1 METAQ
6 IICAVSFLFI
16 IKTGDDMDDINS
28 YSEQLQPLF
37 VEYGMQVIGA
47 VAILIIGFIVAKWVS
62 GRVVRY
68 MRKSER
74 FDDTVTPLVG
84 KTVKIIIIA
93 VTILAVLN
101 KFGVETASLI
111 AVLGTVGLAI
121 GLALQGTLSNIASGI
136 MLLVLRPF
144 SVGDTVDIGST
155 SGVVDEIG
163 LFVTEMHTF
172 DNVGITM
179 PNSKVWGTEIKN
191 YSQNDKRRVD
201 MEIGIAYDDDMDKA
215 MNIIK
220 EVLSADG
227 RVLAEPEPLIAI
239 GGLGDSAVVIR
250 VRPWTETANVWPL
263 RYALTKRI
271 KERFDEEGV
280 SFPFPQRDVHLF
292 QET

>member
-1 METAQ
+1 
-6 IICAVSFLFI
+6 
-16 IKTGDDMDDINS
+16 MDDINS

-74 FDDTVTPLVG
+74 FDDTVTPLIG

-172 DNVGITM
+172 DNIGVTM

-215 MNIIK
+215 MEIIK
-220 EVLSADG
+220 EVLAADD
-227 RVLAEPEPLIAI
+227 RVLSDPEPLVAI

-271 KERFDEEGV
+271 KERFDEEDI
-280 SFPFPQRDVHLF
+280 SFPFPQRDVHVF
-292 QET
+292 QES

>member
-1 METAQ
+1 
-6 IICAVSFLFI
+6 
-16 IKTGDDMDDINS
+16 MDQINS
-28 YSEQLQPLF
+28 LQEQVVPFF
-37 VEYGMQVIGA
+37 VEYGLEVIGA
-47 VAILIIGFIVAKWVS
+47 VLILVVGLMLAKWL
-62 GRVVRY
+62 GRRVEKY
-68 MRKSER
+68 LDTKER
-74 FDDTVTPLVG
+74 FDNTVTPLFAKAVRIIVIAA
-84 KTVKIIIIA
+84 TV
-93 VTILAVLN
+93 LAVLN

-111 AVLGTVGLAI
+111 AVLGTIGLAI

-136 MLLVLRPF
+136 MLLVIRPF

-172 DNVGITM
+172 DNVAITM

-191 YSQNDKRRVD
+191 YSANDTRRVD
-201 MEIGIAYDDDMDKA
+201 MEFGIAYDDDMDKA
-215 MNIIK
+215 MGIIK
-220 EVLSADG
+220 EVLDADE
-227 RVLAEPEPLIAI
+227 RILAEPEPLIAVSN
-239 GGLGDSAVVIR
+239 LGDSAVAIR

-263 RYALTKRI
+263 RYDLTKRV